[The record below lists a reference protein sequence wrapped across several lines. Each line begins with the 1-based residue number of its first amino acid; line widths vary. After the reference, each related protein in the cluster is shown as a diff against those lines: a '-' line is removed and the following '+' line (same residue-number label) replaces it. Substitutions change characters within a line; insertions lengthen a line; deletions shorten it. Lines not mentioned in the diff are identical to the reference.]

1 MKIKNRESKPW
12 IIGVV
17 AHTKQRAQKLR
28 GRTKSCKN

>member
-17 AHTKQRAQKLR
+17 AHTKQRAQKLKR
-28 GRTKSCKN
+28 KNKVL